1 MSNQKKY
8 LTIIIIDLITFVLMV
23 LGITF
28 SIADV
33 RFMGDYPRLS
43 GLPIY
48 MTFTGLSNIFVGL
61 VCLLCAIY
69 RLVKKETTLSIFL
82 FVLKLIAIAEI
93 TITFVVT
100 ATYLSFSLG
109 SNWWRLYINNNI
121 FNHFLTPLLAIIAF
135 IVLEDYVEIPW
146 HYCFFS
152 VAPILLYG
160 FFYGVNVYTH
170 LTGEGNTDLA
180 YDIYGFARFGI
191 GILLLFLA
199 GFLGVSFGLT
209 CLYRLQNKQK
219 RNI

>member
-1 MSNQKKY
+1 M
-8 LTIIIIDLITFVLMV
+8 I

-28 SIADV
+28 SIVDI

-48 MTFTGLSNIFVGL
+48 MTFTGLSNIFVGV
-61 VCLLCAIY
+61 VCLLSAVY
-69 RLVKKETTLSIFL
+69 RLVKKEMTLSRFL

-93 TITFVVT
+93 TITFTVT

-109 SNWWRLYINNNI
+109 ANWWRLYINNNL
-121 FNHFLTPLLAIIAF
+121 FNHFLTPLLAIIVF

-146 HYCFFS
+146 HYSFFS
-152 VAPILLYG
+152 VAPIVLYG

-170 LTGEGNTDLA
+170 LTAEGNTDLS

-191 GILLLFLA
+191 GILLLFFI
-199 GFLGVSFGLT
+199 GFLGISFGVT

-219 RNI
+219 RNN

>member
-1 MSNQKKY
+1 
-8 LTIIIIDLITFVLMV
+8 MV

-69 RLVKKETTLSIFL
+69 RLVKKEMAIPRFL

-121 FNHFLTPLLAIIAF
+121 FNHLLTPLLAIITF

-152 VAPILLYG
+152 VTPILLYG
-160 FFYGVNVYTH
+160 FFYGVNVFTH
-170 LTGEGNTDLA
+170 LTKEGNTDLT

-191 GILLLFLA
+191 GVLLLFFV

-219 RNI
+219 KKHLVSLKNNKFTQVDNVL

>member
-1 MSNQKKY
+1 M
-8 LTIIIIDLITFVLMV
+8 I

-28 SIADV
+28 SIVDI

-61 VCLLCAIY
+61 VCLLCAVY

-109 SNWWRLYINNNI
+109 ANWWRLYINNNL
-121 FNHFLTPLLAIIAF
+121 FNHFLTPLLAIIVF

-146 HYCFFS
+146 HYSFFS
-152 VAPILLYG
+152 VVPIVLYS

-170 LTGEGNTDLA
+170 LTNEGDTDLA

-191 GILLLFLA
+191 PILILFLI
-199 GFLGVSFGLT
+199 GFLGISFGVT

-219 RNI
+219 RNK